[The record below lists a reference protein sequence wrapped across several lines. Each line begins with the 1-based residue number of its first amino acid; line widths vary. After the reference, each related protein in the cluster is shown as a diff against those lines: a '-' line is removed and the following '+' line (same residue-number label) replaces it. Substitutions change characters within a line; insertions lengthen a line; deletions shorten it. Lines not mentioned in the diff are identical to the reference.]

1 MLSKLRLHH
10 FRNFETAEFDLS
22 AVVSVFTGK
31 NGTGKSSVLEAIYLF
46 STLRSFRTF
55 SLSELKK
62 IGTPGYMAELDLS
75 LRGGWDTTL
84 RITDMEVRSLY
95 MDGKQIRKAS
105 QFAGC
110 FKTVAFLPDD
120 SDLITE
126 GPAYRRRFLDR
137 FLCMTDPVYYTS
149 IQQYQTALKHY
160 NMLLKKNVP
169 DQRAY
174 TAYASILAEEAAVI
188 LPKRE
193 KAVQD
198 LSAKTSEILKEMRP
212 ELSGFQMDYHF
223 DPKLMEKDFF
233 LSKLESNFERNR
245 LRGSLNIGPHHDE
258 LDIAVSGK
266 VLRNYGSRGQCRISA
281 LSMKLAELELISE
294 QFGSFTVIVD
304 DAFSDLDI
312 PAKEAFLRRVSKAEQ
327 IYYAFT
333 ELPVEKEFEGAN
345 IITLGENA

>member
-1 MLSKLRLHH
+1 MLSSLKLHH

-31 NGTGKSSVLEAIYLF
+31 NGSGKSSILEAIYLF

-62 IGTPGYMAELDLS
+62 IGTPGYTAELGLHT
-75 LRGGWDTTL
+75 RGGWDTSL
-84 RITDMEVRSLY
+84 KIMDYDVRSLY

-126 GPAYRRRFLDR
+126 GPAFRRRFLDR
-137 FLCMTDPVYYTS
+137 YLCMVDPEYYSS
-149 IQQYQTALKHY
+149 IQRYQAALKNY
-160 NMLLKKNVP
+160 NMLLKKNSS

-174 TAYASILAEEAAVI
+174 AAYAEILADESGII

-193 KAVQD
+193 EAVKCI
-198 LSAKTSEILKEMRP
+198 SEKTCMILQEMRP
-212 ELSGFQMDYHF
+212 ELSDFSMEYHF
-223 DPKLMEKDFF
+223 DPKLKEKEYFI
-233 LSKLESNFERNR
+233 SRLEYYSERNR

-258 LDIAVSGK
+258 MEITVSGK
-266 VLRNYGSRGQCRISA
+266 LLRNYGSRGQCRISA
-281 LSMKLAELELISE
+281 LSLKLAELELISE
-294 QFGSFTVIVD
+294 KFGNFTVLVD
-304 DAFSDLDI
+304 DAFSDLDL
-312 PAKEAFLRRVSKAEQ
+312 PAKKSFLQRVSKAEQ

-333 ELPVEKEFEGAN
+333 ELPVEKEFDGAN
-345 IITLGENA
+345 IIELGENP